1 MQAAYSYF
9 KLVQFYEANP
19 DHELSQGLSNL
30 TSITIGDVQIDFKIS
45 LGFNT
50 RACRVFE
57 NDKEVG
63 VFEIIEDEIYSAQGN
78 RTDAMDTI
86 LIIKEEPSEQKYED
100 DSDSEND
107 EEYCEYS
114 REYLQDEGRVG
125 HWSDDD
131 EDDE

>member
-1 MQAAYSYF
+1 MQAAHSYF
-9 KLVQFYEANP
+9 KLVQFYESNP
-19 DHELSQGLSNL
+19 DHELSQALSNL

-57 NDKEVG
+57 NEKEVG
-63 VFEIIEDEIYSAQGN
+63 VFEIIEDEIYSAPEGK
-78 RTDAMDTI
+78 RTDDMDTI

-107 EEYCEYS
+107 EEYCEYR

-131 EDDE
+131 E

>member
-19 DHELSQGLSNL
+19 DHELSQALSNL

-57 NDKEVG
+57 NEKEVG
-63 VFEIIEDEIYSAQGN
+63 VFEIIEDEIHSAQGN

-86 LIIKEEPSEQKYED
+86 LTIKEEPSEQKYED
-100 DSDSEND
+100 DSD
-107 EEYCEYS
+107 EEPCEYR

-131 EDDE
+131 E